1 MIEMREAYDVVW
13 DVLLHNLFRAMLHNR
28 EAQFWAELK
37 TLRETLDGLIDGEMP
52 VVATIGVS
60 VPAPESKQA
69 SQTAV
74 ERHASAPAQEIVALR
89 ASCEFCKSWK
99 RAPGRGQRE
108 VCRNH
113 DCRHWMVHTG
123 AGEHCGEFERRT

>member
-13 DVLLHNLFRAMLHNR
+13 DAMLTKLFRSMLHGR
-28 EAQFWAELK
+28 QEEFWAELK

-60 VPAPESKQA
+60 IPAPDVPQGGEAK
-69 SQTAV
+69 V
-74 ERHASAPAQEIVALR
+74 NGHPSAPEPEIVALR

-99 RAPGRGQRE
+99 RPPGRGQGE
-108 VCRNH
+108 VCKNH
-113 DCRHWMVHTG
+113 DSRHWMVHTG
-123 AGEHCGEFERRT
+123 AGEHCGEFKAN